1 MAYSPDVQTWLDYY
15 KTNPDTRSIP
25 EAQLV
30 PYAESFVRQNKLPP
44 APGTPISA
52 SPVQLSG
59 GDKDAR
65 DILIGELNRWGLGEL
80 VDDFESYIQRGY
92 SPAQADLELRKTEPF
107 KKRFAGNEML
117 TKAGFNALSIGE
129 YLSVEN
135 EMRNQLKYMPKQFS
149 STEELAK
156 LIGGRLAPNEV
167 GRRVKAAEDFVTQ
180 TPQSVRDE
188 YLRMYGVNS
197 NDIAAA
203 LLNPV
208 LAEPVINDRIRKAT
222 ITGAAKDQGVS
233 TSLTEQIASA
243 TPDITYTEAAQ
254 GFAQAQELGTRGQAL
269 SQIYGDQYGIEEAT
283 KETFGLA
290 GAAQA
295 EKTKKKLASKE
306 RAAFSGS
313 TGIRAGSLAQDKRS
327 L

>member
-1 MAYSPDVQTWLDYY
+1 MAYSPDVQAWLDYY
-15 KTNPDTRSIP
+15 KTNPDTKNVP

-30 PYAESFVRQNKLPP
+30 PYAESFVRQNKVPP
-44 APGTPISA
+44 TPGAPIGSA
-52 SPVQLSG
+52 PVQLSG
-59 GDKDAR
+59 ADKDAR

-80 VDDFESYIQRGY
+80 VDDFENYIQRGY
-92 SPAQADLELRKTEPF
+92 SPAQADLELRKTEQF
-107 KKRFAGNEML
+107 KKRFAGNEAL
-117 TKAGFNALSIGE
+117 TKSGFNAYSIPE
-129 YLSVEN
+129 YLSIEN
-135 EMRNQLKYMPKQFS
+135 EMRNALKYMPKQFS

-156 LIGGRLAPNEV
+156 LIGGRVSAAEV
-167 GRRVKAAEDFVTQ
+167 GRRVQAAQDFVYQ

-188 YLRMYGVNS
+188 YLRMYGVSS

-208 LAEPVINDRIRKAT
+208 LAEPVINERIRKAT

-233 TSLTEQIASA
+233 TSLTEQIAQA
-243 TPDITYTEAAQ
+243 TPDITYTQAAQ
-254 GFAQAQELGTRGQAL
+254 GFAQAQELGTRGEKL
-269 SQIYGDQYGIEEAT
+269 GQIYGDQYGIEEAT

-306 RAAFSGS
+306 RASFSGS
-313 TGIRAGSLAQDKRS
+313 AGIRAGSLAQEKGAI
-327 L
+327 